1 MPRLRCSIQLGQICI
16 IRLCVVII
24 FLTRIEDATFDDEGV
39 RKQIE
44 GEARFVRALIY
55 FDLVR
60 YFRGVPIV
68 DKPLTI
74 SEAYSVTRATEE
86 EVYDF
91 IISDLKAA
99 IGLLP
104 DVKPKELPNR
114 RPF

>member
-1 MPRLRCSIQLGQICI
+1 M
-16 IRLCVVII
+16 
-24 FLTRIEDATFDDEGV
+24 
-39 RKQIE
+39 
-44 GEARFVRALIY
+44 
-55 FDLVR
+55 R

-99 IGLLP
+99 MGLLP
-104 DVKPKELPNR
+104 DETKR
-114 RPF
+114 TA